1 MGGINHL
8 HSQELLTDRAVLSR
22 VYHVVPGEARIPLV
36 IAILD
41 TFDFVNYLK

>member
-1 MGGINHL
+1 
-8 HSQELLTDRAVLSR
+8 
-22 VYHVVPGEARIPLV
+22 VPGEARIPLV